1 MQNLN
6 PIRIV
11 ARRGRDLEL
20 IGATALLGGL
30 VIGALALFAMVILQL
45 SSIIGVIILLIGVVA
60 IIVGVGFIIRG
71 LTYRHDNLPAKVVGD
86 MLAQELDQRY
96 VFIRNIGRRGLGY
109 IDAVLVGP
117 PGALVFRITDA
128 SGVFTNERA
137 DWLQKDSSGRFNT
150 MRQSFTRECITD
162 IHALR
167 DYLAHRGLSKVPV
180 YGVVVFVNPQVQVS
194 TRQPVV
200 PVAQLSTL
208 KTVLQRDY
216 LAQDRI
222 PPDVVKKTVDVVYT

>member
-11 ARRGRDLEL
+11 ARRGRDLML
-20 IGATALLGGL
+20 LGAVLLMGGL
-30 VIGALALFAMVILQL
+30 VVCALGLFISIVIASQTLGL
-45 SSIIGVIILLIGVVA
+45 AFLILGITLVISGIVA
-60 IIVGVGFIIRG
+60 IIRG
-71 LTYRHDNLPAKVVGD
+71 LTLRRDNDEARTVGQA
-86 MLAQELDQRY
+86 LGQELDQRY
-96 VFIRNIGRRGLGY
+96 FYIRNIGRRGLGY
-109 IDAVLVGP
+109 IDALLIGP
-117 PGALVFRITDA
+117 PGALVFRITNEQG
-128 SGVFTNERA
+128 SFLNERS
-137 DWLQKDSSGRFNT
+137 DWLEQTAGRSFTLRHN
-150 MRQSFTRECITD
+150 FTRECVVD

-167 DYLAHRGLSKVPV
+167 DYLAKRGLNSVPV
-180 YGVVVFVNPQVQVS
+180 YGIIVFVSPQTQVS

-222 PPDVVKKTVDVVYT
+222 APELVQKTVDAVYK

>member
-11 ARRGRDLEL
+11 ARRGRDMML
-20 IGATALLGGL
+20 IGAASLMGGL
-30 VIGALALFAMVILQL
+30 VVSALGLFV
-45 SSIIGVIILLIGVVA
+45 SIVLASPVVGVIFLILGLVLVVIGVV
-60 IIVGVGFIIRG
+60 VIIRG
-71 LTYRHDNLPAKVVGD
+71 LTLRRDNDEARVVGEA
-86 MLAQELDQRY
+86 LSHELDQRY
-96 VFIRNIGRRGLGY
+96 FYIRNIGRRGLGY
-109 IDAVLVGP
+109 IDALLIGP
-117 PGALVFRITDA
+117 PGALVFRITD
-128 SGVFTNERA
+128 SPGSFLNERT
-137 DWLQKDSSGRFNT
+137 DWLEQTAGRSFTLRHN
-150 MRQSFTRECITD
+150 FTRECVVD

-167 DYLAHRGLSKVPV
+167 DYLAKRGLNTVPV
-180 YGVVVFVNPQVQVS
+180 YGIIVFVNPRTEVS

-222 PPDVVKKTVDVVYT
+222 APDLVQKTVDAVYK